1 TPYLLRNPKPN
12 PRTKAPHRTKEQIQT
27 TRGRIYRAP
36 PIAQPPTISQD
47 YYYPIAPTAARQQQV
62 TPCIRRTSWLQPS
75 ATIKHKL
82 TSPSANPGR
91 TRIRGTLDGGPPL
104 HRLVYTTLPRDAL
117 FPTTSPDRAFTSSPF
132 VAISVVVAVVVGPH
146 TTRTQLSSIITV
158 SGQGMT
164 TAGAAIGASPMP
176 AVPGMSPTG
185 EFNEFLE
192 YDENNPFGD
201 SSPLPTNFDLN
212 AHDTLKISDFPQS
225 LHEAK
230 SLEPRATLLAT
241 GTVAAG
247 SPDSLIDS
255 FRDSSSDSA
264 SSKRTASSASGKT
277 ADVMMTDGAD
287 VKHDWDASA
296 FVGRPEDSIF
306 MFGANADATLPDGL
320 DLNDDKFMDESFDFE
335 SASSSP
341 NAAGAMSMESPEMP
355 TIHTN
360 GPPKTIAPGNP
371 RNANHGKRNS
381 QYSISQPMNGLKM
394 TNSRECSPM
403 SQNMITSHEAS
414 PSAFFNSSPSPGA
427 PDFNAAAM
435 GAMNPQGFWPGK
447 LDPAAHQMVANMPMQ
462 PQYHQHDGLPVPMP
476 QQMPIFTQ
484 PNFDFLSRG
493 CRLTIHP
500 TPSKSRVET
509 QIPIKLTLF
518 PLPPGIKRLHLPVHT
533 ISKPKL
539 LAKPPAE
546 RTPDMLE
553 LYTMLV
559 CTSAMQ
565 NDDNKR
571 KAFQRAAAATHSPVM
586 NARSV
591 SDEDDEEN
599 KPQNGGEVRICAGC
613 ITRERKRAARKKIKK
628 VEEEEM
634 WNRDETR
641 RVIVFN
647 TQEVKEWQTPN
658 GVVSDSTVTGRPEPV
673 APPGAMQ
680 VDAPMRIACYCR
692 HHAEKLGFQVIFTIK
707 DWQDRVVAQEM
718 SQSIMITD
726 DHKTHPIPQQ
736 LNPPATQAPENN
748 SSNLVPMMNAPM
760 ESSPLSNGGTPFRLS
775 HSSSD
780 LQNMHRNSA
789 PQFPV
794 ANTTAKAPA
803 PPASSTTPRSLSRPQ
818 SPNAHGG
825 PQTKKRKASTGSRV
839 PIGMAMTRLDT
850 TPPPTQM
857 PNPIPAAASAS
868 TSPFTP
874 NLTSFQTPPEA
885 VFIQN
890 GAPPPMPQAYATGP
904 PTPNSNDQ
912 TLFTNANRS
921 ASMDNVAM
929 PMFSAP
935 ASAHQSRAASP
946 SGLRNGV
953 NVVSQN
959 QFNTMSY
966 MPTNAVAPARP
977 QPTIHKIIP
986 NEGPKSGGIEVTILG
1001 ASFYQGL
1008 EVLFGDQKATTT
1020 TFWGESSLVCLL
1032 PPSPVSGAV
1041 LVTFKQSQTQAG
1053 PSFPAMSKQN
1063 QMFKYVDDDEEKLIR
1078 TALSILGHKMSGQMV
1093 DVKEL
1098 AQRIIGQG
1106 DSSWGASGPSGS
1118 VGGFGGSTFNMS
1130 TESQL
1135 LKCLELIDL
1144 DDNPRMSRLDL
1155 RRSTGQTM
1163 LHMGCALG
1171 YHRFIAGLLAR
1182 GANPDLRDKGGF
1194 TPMHLAAMNDHESIV
1209 RRLMQAGADPTIR
1222 SLSGLRPADVA
1233 RSRKVIDHIRRCER
1247 HIRSRSGGS
1256 LHSRASSAASLRS
1269 LWDPLGMS
1277 SESESA
1283 DDGEESPEYSSGD
1296 YEDDE
1301 QEEEDSWLDMRRRSS
1316 SHAFTPRPDRQS
1328 ILQRGQDEIQPGLAS
1343 PTTAIASAVRDQFT
1357 AQIQQFQQAM
1367 TMHFPNLPQ
1376 MPALPRMPML
1386 PDYHAY
1392 LQQNPLMGRVTS
1404 LMPGMSGS
1412 RPGSADEETP
1422 RPMDGRWWD
1431 LSSFRNTNNN
1441 SAPPPSYDEIFPQ
1454 DELDKKQAA
1463 ALGAAAEAAADIKC
1477 ATIYDTQTTE
1487 VTEASSS
1494 TAPVP
1499 SVLRIGRKS
1508 AITKEQQQNFLRAH
1522 EAKFKG
1528 MRSDKNLWFIWIP
1541 LLTCILAAM
1550 LYSRY
1555 PHYFAAAWSMVGS
1568 KVDQVPE
1575 IVRNVQDRVVEV
1587 L

>member
-1 TPYLLRNPKPN
+1 
-12 PRTKAPHRTKEQIQT
+12 
-27 TRGRIYRAP
+27 
-36 PIAQPPTISQD
+36 
-47 YYYPIAPTAARQQQV
+47 
-62 TPCIRRTSWLQPS
+62 
-75 ATIKHKL
+75 
-82 TSPSANPGR
+82 
-91 TRIRGTLDGGPPL
+91 
-104 HRLVYTTLPRDAL
+104 
-117 FPTTSPDRAFTSSPF
+117 
-132 VAISVVVAVVVGPH
+132 
-146 TTRTQLSSIITV
+146 
-158 SGQGMT
+158 MT

-176 AVPGMSPTG
+176 PAPGMSPAG

-192 YDENNPFGD
+192 YEDNHFGD
-201 SSPLPTNFDLN
+201 SSPLPTNFDLS
-212 AHDTLKISDFPQS
+212 AHDTLALPDFSQS

-230 SLEPRATLLAT
+230 SLEPQTAATLLPT

-247 SPDSLIDS
+247 SPDSLVDS

-264 SSKRTASSASGKT
+264 SSKRTSSSASGKT
-277 ADVMMTDGAD
+277 ALTAGDVMMTDGAD
-287 VKHDWDASA
+287 IKSDWNPTL
-296 FVGRPEDSIF
+296 FGGRPEENAF
-306 MFGANADATLPDGL
+306 LFGGNGDATLPDGL
-320 DLNDDKFMDESFDFE
+320 DFNDDKFMEESFDFE

-355 TIHTN
+355 TIHATA
-360 GPPKTIAPGNP
+360 PQKTIAPSNNT
-371 RNANHGKRNS
+371 RHAAHGKRSS
-381 QYSISQPMNGLKM
+381 QYSISQPMHGLKM

-427 PDFNAAAM
+427 PDFSNAAAM
-435 GAMNPQGFWPGK
+435 GAMNPNGFWPGK
-447 LDPAAHQMVANMPMQ
+447 LDPAAHQMVANMSMQ
-462 PQYHQHDGLPVPMP
+462 PQYHAHDGLPVSMP
-476 QQMPIFTQ
+476 QQVPMFTQ

-509 QIPIKLTLF
+509 QIPIKMTLF

-565 NDDNKR
+565 NEENKR
-571 KAFQRAAAATHSPVM
+571 KAFQRAAAATHSPVI

-591 SDEDDEEN
+591 SDDDDEEN

-736 LNPPATQAPENN
+736 LNPPVTQA
-748 SSNLVPMMNAPM
+748 SDSTNLVPMMNAPM
-760 ESSPLSNGGTPFRLS
+760 ETSPLSSGGAAFRLS

-789 PQFPV
+789 SQFS
-794 ANTTAKAPA
+794 APNPTPK
-803 PPASSTTPRSLSRPQ
+803 PPAAAPSTATPRSLSRPQ

-857 PNPIPAAASAS
+857 PGNPVPAPASAS

-874 NLTSFQTPPEA
+874 NPNFQTPPET
-885 VFIQN
+885 VFVQN
-890 GAPPPMPQAYATGP
+890 SAAPPMPQAYATGP

-912 TLFTNANRS
+912 TMFTNANRS
-921 ASMDNVAM
+921 ASMENVAM

-946 SGLRNGV
+946 NGLRNA
-953 NVVSQN
+953 VSQN

-1053 PSFPAMSKQN
+1053 PPFPALSKQN

-1106 DSSWGASGPSGS
+1106 DSSWGSGPTGNP
-1118 VGGFGGSTFNMS
+1118 GFGGSTFTMS

-1171 YHRFIAGLLAR
+1171 YHRFVAGLLAR

-1233 RSRKVIDHIRRCER
+1233 RSRKVIGHIRRCER

-1277 SESESA
+1277 SEESA

-1296 YEDDE
+1296 FEDDE
-1301 QEEEDSWLDMRRRSS
+1301 QEEEDAWLDMRRRSS
-1316 SHAFTPRPDRQS
+1316 NHTFTPCQDRQLHS
-1328 ILQRGQDEIQPGLAS
+1328 RGQDEVQPGLAS
-1343 PTTAIASAVRDQFT
+1343 PTTAIASAVRDQLS

-1367 TMHFPNLPQ
+1367 AMHFSNLPQ

-1412 RPGSADEETP
+1412 RPGSAGDETP
-1422 RPMDGRWWD
+1422 RQMDAKWWD
-1431 LSSFRNTNNN
+1431 LSSSFRNMNNN
-1441 SAPPPSYDEIFPQ
+1441 SAPPPAYDEIFPQ

-1463 ALGAAAEAAADIKC
+1463 AVGAAAEAAADMKC
-1477 ATIYDTQTTE
+1477 AALYDAQITE
-1487 VTEASSS
+1487 TAEASSS

-1528 MRSDKNLWFIWIP
+1528 MRSDKNLWFIWVSLTSPLCSLPHTNASQIP

-1550 LYSRY
+1550 LYSRF
-1555 PHYFAAAWSMVGS
+1555 PHYFAAAWSMLRSVAR
-1568 KVDQVPE
+1568 VDQVPD

>member
-1 TPYLLRNPKPN
+1 
-12 PRTKAPHRTKEQIQT
+12 
-27 TRGRIYRAP
+27 
-36 PIAQPPTISQD
+36 
-47 YYYPIAPTAARQQQV
+47 
-62 TPCIRRTSWLQPS
+62 
-75 ATIKHKL
+75 
-82 TSPSANPGR
+82 
-91 TRIRGTLDGGPPL
+91 
-104 HRLVYTTLPRDAL
+104 
-117 FPTTSPDRAFTSSPF
+117 
-132 VAISVVVAVVVGPH
+132 
-146 TTRTQLSSIITV
+146 
-158 SGQGMT
+158 MT

-176 AVPGMSPTG
+176 AAPGMSPAG

-192 YDENNPFGD
+192 YEDNHFGD
-201 SSPLPTNFDLN
+201 SSPLPTNFDLS
-212 AHDTLKISDFPQS
+212 AHDTLALSEFPQS

-230 SLEPRATLLAT
+230 SLESQTATLLPT

-247 SPDSLIDS
+247 SPDSLVDS

-264 SSKRTASSASGKT
+264 SSKRTGSSASGKT
-277 ADVMMTDGAD
+277 ALTAGDVMMTDGAD
-287 VKHDWDASA
+287 IKSDWNPTL
-296 FVGRPEDSIF
+296 FGGRPEENAF
-306 MFGANADATLPDGL
+306 LFGGNGDATLPDGL
-320 DLNDDKFMDESFDFE
+320 DFNDDKFMEESFDFE

-355 TIHTN
+355 TIHAN
-360 GPPKTIAPGNP
+360 APQKTIAPSNT
-371 RNANHGKRNS
+371 RHASHGKRNS

-427 PDFNAAAM
+427 PDFSNAAAM
-435 GAMNPQGFWPGK
+435 GAMNPNGFWPGK
-447 LDPAAHQMVANMPMQ
+447 LDPAAQQMVANMSMQ
-462 PQYHQHDGLPVPMP
+462 PQYHAHDGLPVSMP
-476 QQMPIFTQ
+476 QQMPMFTQ

-509 QIPIKLTLF
+509 QIPIKMTLF

-565 NDDNKR
+565 NEDNKR

-591 SDEDDEEN
+591 SDDDDEEN

-707 DWQDRVVAQEM
+707 DWQDRVVAQEI

-736 LNPPATQAPENN
+736 LNPPVAQT
-748 SSNLVPMMNAPM
+748 SDSTNLVPMMSAQM
-760 ESSPLSNGGTPFRLS
+760 ETSPLSSGGASFRLS

-789 PQFPV
+789 PQF
-794 ANTTAKAPA
+794 TAPNPTVKPPAPA
-803 PPASSTTPRSLSRPQ
+803 PSTTTPRSLSRPQ

-857 PNPIPAAASAS
+857 PGNPVPAPASAS

-874 NLTSFQTPPEA
+874 NPTNFQTPPET
-885 VFIQN
+885 VFVPN
-890 GAPPPMPQAYATGP
+890 GAAPPMPQAYATGP
-904 PTPNSNDQ
+904 PTPNTNDQ
-912 TLFTNANRS
+912 TMFTNANRS
-921 ASMDNVAM
+921 ASMENVAI

-946 SGLRNGV
+946 NGLRNGV
-953 NVVSQN
+953 NAVSQN
-959 QFNTMSY
+959 QFSAMTY
-966 MPTNAVAPARP
+966 MPANAVAPARP

-1001 ASFYQGL
+1001 AGFYQGL

-1053 PSFPAMSKQN
+1053 PPFPALSKQN

-1106 DSSWGASGPSGS
+1106 DSSWGSGPTG
-1118 VGGFGGSTFNMS
+1118 GNPGFGGSTFTMS

-1171 YHRFIAGLLAR
+1171 YHRFVAGLLAR

-1233 RSRKVIDHIRRCER
+1233 RSRKVIGHIRRCER

-1277 SESESA
+1277 SEESA

-1316 SHAFTPRPDRQS
+1316 NHTFTPCQDRQLHS
-1328 ILQRGQDEIQPGLAS
+1328 RGQDEVQPGLAS
-1343 PTTAIASAVRDQFT
+1343 PTTAIASAVRDQLS

-1367 TMHFPNLPQ
+1367 ALHFSNLPQ

-1386 PDYHAY
+1386 PDYQAY

-1412 RPGSADEETP
+1412 RPGSADDENP
-1422 RPMDGRWWD
+1422 RQMDGKWWD
-1431 LSSFRNTNNN
+1431 LSSSFRNINNN
-1441 SAPPPSYDEIFPQ
+1441 SAPPPAYDEIFPQ

-1463 ALGAAAEAAADIKC
+1463 AVGAAAEAAADMKC
-1477 ATIYDTQTTE
+1477 ASLYDTQTTE
-1487 VTEASSS
+1487 TAEASSS
-1494 TAPVP
+1494 TVPVP
-1499 SVLRIGRKS
+1499 RVLRIGRKS

-1550 LYSRY
+1550 LYSRF
-1555 PHYFAAAWSMVGS
+1555 PHYFAMAWSALRSVAR
-1568 KVDQVPE
+1568 VDQVPD
-1575 IVRNVQDRVVEV
+1575 VVQNVQNRVVEV

>member
-1 TPYLLRNPKPN
+1 
-12 PRTKAPHRTKEQIQT
+12 
-27 TRGRIYRAP
+27 
-36 PIAQPPTISQD
+36 
-47 YYYPIAPTAARQQQV
+47 
-62 TPCIRRTSWLQPS
+62 
-75 ATIKHKL
+75 
-82 TSPSANPGR
+82 
-91 TRIRGTLDGGPPL
+91 
-104 HRLVYTTLPRDAL
+104 
-117 FPTTSPDRAFTSSPF
+117 
-132 VAISVVVAVVVGPH
+132 
-146 TTRTQLSSIITV
+146 
-158 SGQGMT
+158 MT
-164 TAGAAIGASPMP
+164 TAGAAVGASSMP
-176 AVPGMSPTG
+176 AAPGMSPTD
-185 EFNEFLE
+185 FNEFLD
-192 YDENNPFGD
+192 YDEHFGD
-201 SSPLPTNFDLN
+201 SSPLPTNFDLST
-212 AHDTLKISDFPQS
+212 HDTLKLSEFSQT

-230 SLEPRATLLAT
+230 ALEPQATLLAT
-241 GTVAAG
+241 GTVAAA

-264 SSKRTASSASGKT
+264 SSKRTGSSASGKT
-277 ADVMMTDGAD
+277 ALTAGDVMMTDGAD
-287 VKHDWDASA
+287 IKPDWDTSA
-296 FVGRPEDSIF
+296 AFIGRPEDSIF
-306 MFGANADATLPDGL
+306 LFGANADATLPDGL
-320 DLNDDKFMDESFDFE
+320 LSDDKFMDESFDFE

-355 TIHTN
+355 TIHTS
-360 GPPKTIAPGNP
+360 GPQRNTAPSNS
-371 RNANHGKRNS
+371 RTASHGKRNS

-427 PDFNAAAM
+427 PPDFSNAAAM
-435 GAMNPQGFWPGK
+435 GAMNPNGYWPGK
-447 LDPAAHQMVANMPMQ
+447 LDPATHQMVTNMPMQ
-462 PQYHQHDGLPVPMP
+462 PQYHAHDGLPVSIP
-476 QQMPIFTQ
+476 QQMPMFTQ
-484 PNFDFLSRG
+484 PNFDFLTRG

-509 QIPIKLTLF
+509 QIPIKMTLF

-565 NDDNKR
+565 NEDNKR

-591 SDEDDEEN
+591 SDDDDEEN
-599 KPQNGGEVRICAGC
+599 KPQSGGEVRICAGC

-736 LNPPATQAPENN
+736 LNPPATQGSDN
-748 SSNLVPMMNAPM
+748 NLVPMLNAPM
-760 ESSPLSNGGTPFRLS
+760 DTTSPLSSGGAPFRLS

-780 LQNMHRNSA
+780 LQSMHRNAA
-789 PQFPV
+789 PQFPS
-794 ANTTAKAPA
+794 ANATNKTAA
-803 PPASSTTPRSLSRPQ
+803 PPASTTTTTTTTPRSLSRPQ
-818 SPNAHGG
+818 SPSAHSG

-850 TPPPTQM
+850 TPPPSQM
-857 PNPIPAAASAS
+857 PGSQVPAAASAS

-874 NLTSFQTPPEA
+874 NLTSFHTPPEA
-885 VFIQN
+885 VFVQN
-890 GAPPPMPQAYATGP
+890 GVAPPMPQQFATGP

-912 TLFTNANRS
+912 SMFTNANRS
-921 ASMDNVAM
+921 ASMDNVTM

-946 SGLRNGV
+946 NGLRNGV
-953 NVVSQN
+953 NGVSQN
-959 QFNTMSY
+959 QFNAMSY
-966 MPTNAVAPARP
+966 LPTNAVAPARP

-1053 PSFPAMSKQN
+1053 PPFPALSKQN

-1106 DSSWGASGPSGS
+1106 DSSWGSSGPSGNA
-1118 VGGFGGSTFNMS
+1118 GFGGNTFTMS

-1144 DDNPRMSRLDL
+1144 DDNSRMSRLDL

-1171 YHRFIAGLLAR
+1171 YHRFVAGLLAR
-1182 GANPDLRDKGGF
+1182 GANPDLRDRGGF
-1194 TPMHLAAMNDHESIV
+1194 TPMHLAALNDNESIV

-1233 RSRKVIDHIRRCER
+1233 RSRKVIEHIRRCER

-1277 SESESA
+1277 SESDSA

-1301 QEEEDSWLDMRRRSS
+1301 QEEEDSWLDMRRRST

-1328 ILQRGQDEIQPGLAS
+1328 LQRGLGEVQPGLAS
-1343 PTTAIASAVRDQFT
+1343 PTTAIASAVRDQFS

-1367 TMHFPNLPQ
+1367 AMHFPNLPQ
-1376 MPALPRMPML
+1376 MPALPRMPIL

-1392 LQQNPLMGRVTS
+1392 LQQNPLMGRMTS

-1422 RPMDGRWWD
+1422 RQMDGKWWD

-1441 SAPPPSYDEIFPQ
+1441 SVPPPAYDEIFPQ
-1454 DELDKKQAA
+1454 DELDRKQAA
-1463 ALGAAAEAAADIKC
+1463 AVGAAAEAAADIKC
-1477 ATIYDTQTTE
+1477 AALYDTQTTE
-1487 VTEASSS
+1487 TAEASSS
-1494 TAPVP
+1494 TTPVP

-1555 PHYFAAAWSMVGS
+1555 PHYFAMAWGMVRS
-1568 KVDQVPE
+1568 VSRVNQVPD

>member
-1 TPYLLRNPKPN
+1 
-12 PRTKAPHRTKEQIQT
+12 
-27 TRGRIYRAP
+27 
-36 PIAQPPTISQD
+36 
-47 YYYPIAPTAARQQQV
+47 
-62 TPCIRRTSWLQPS
+62 
-75 ATIKHKL
+75 
-82 TSPSANPGR
+82 
-91 TRIRGTLDGGPPL
+91 
-104 HRLVYTTLPRDAL
+104 
-117 FPTTSPDRAFTSSPF
+117 
-132 VAISVVVAVVVGPH
+132 
-146 TTRTQLSSIITV
+146 
-158 SGQGMT
+158 MT
-164 TAGAAIGASPMP
+164 TAGAAIGASPTP
-176 AVPGMSPTG
+176 AAPVMSSTD
-185 EFNEFLE
+185 FNEYLD
-192 YDENNPFGD
+192 YDDHFGD
-201 SSPLPTNFDLN
+201 SSPLPTNFDLS
-212 AHDTLKISDFPQS
+212 AHDTLKLTDFPQS
-225 LHEAK
+225 LHETK
-230 SLEPRATLLAT
+230 SLEPQPALLA
-241 GTVAAG
+241 GSTVVAG
-247 SPDSLIDS
+247 SPDSLVDS

-264 SSKRTASSASGKT
+264 SSKRTGSSASGKT
-277 ADVMMTDGAD
+277 ALTAGDVMMTDGAD
-287 VKHDWDASA
+287 IKPDWDTSAA
-296 FVGRPEDSIF
+296 FVGRPEDGIF
-306 MFGANADATLPDGL
+306 LFGANGDATLPDGL
-320 DLNDDKFMDESFDFE
+320 DLGDDKFMDESFDFE

-341 NAAGAMSMESPEMP
+341 NAAGPIGMESPEMP
-355 TIHTN
+355 TIHTH
-360 GPPKTIAPGNP
+360 GPQKTPASISKA
-371 RNANHGKRNS
+371 AATHGKRNS
-381 QYSISQPMNGLKM
+381 QYSISQPMNGLRM

-403 SQNMITSHEAS
+403 SQSMITSHEAS

-427 PDFNAAAM
+427 PSDFSAANM
-435 GAMNPQGFWPGK
+435 GAMNPNGFWPGK
-447 LDPAAHQMVANMPMQ
+447 MDPTAHQVVPNMSMH
-462 PQYHQHDGLPVPMP
+462 PQYHGHDGLPGTIP
-476 QQMPIFTQ
+476 QQMPMFTQ
-484 PNFDFLSRG
+484 PNYDFLSRG

-509 QIPIKLTLF
+509 QIPIKMTLF
-518 PLPPGIKRLHLPVHT
+518 PLPPGIKRLHLPTHT

-546 RTPDMLE
+546 RSPDTLE

-565 NDDNKR
+565 NEDNKR

-591 SDEDDEEN
+591 SDEDDEDS

-647 TQEVKEWQTPN
+647 TQEIKEWQTPN

-692 HHAEKLGFQVIFTIK
+692 HHAEKLGFQVVFTIK

-736 LNPPATQAPENN
+736 LNPPATQGSEPN
-748 SSNLVPMMNAPM
+748 NLVPMMNATM
-760 ESSPLSNGGTPFRLS
+760 ESTSPLNSGGAPFRIS

-780 LQNMHRNSA
+780 LQSMQRNAA
-789 PQFPV
+789 PQFP
-794 ANTTAKAPA
+794 PA
-803 PPASSTTPRSLSRPQ
+803 PVSTTNKPPPPPPPAATTTTPRSLSRPQ
-818 SPNAHGG
+818 SPNAHAG

-850 TPPPTQM
+850 TPPPTQI
-857 PNPIPAAASAS
+857 PGNPMQTAPSAS

-874 NLTSFQTPPEA
+874 NLTNFQTPPEA
-885 VFIQN
+885 MFVQN
-890 GAPPPMPQAYATGP
+890 GTAPPMPQPFATGP

-912 TLFTNANRS
+912 ALFTNGNRS

-953 NVVSQN
+953 NAVPQN

-966 MPTNAVAPARP
+966 LPANAVAPARP

-1032 PPSPVSGAV
+1032 PPSPVAGPV
-1041 LVTFKQSQTQAG
+1041 LVSFKQSQTQAG
-1053 PSFPAMSKQN
+1053 PPFPAMSKQN

-1106 DSSWGASGPSGS
+1106 DSSWGAAGPSNN
-1118 VGGFGGSTFNMS
+1118 GGFGGNNFTMMS

-1155 RRSTGQTM
+1155 KRSTGQTM

-1171 YHRFIAGLLAR
+1171 YHRFVAGLLAR

-1209 RRLMQAGADPTIR
+1209 RRLMQTGADPTIR

-1233 RSRKVIDHIRRCER
+1233 RSRKVIGHIRRCER

-1269 LWDPLGMS
+1269 LWDPLGVS

-1301 QEEEDSWLDMRRRSS
+1301 QEEEEDSWLDMRRRSS
-1316 SHAFTPRPDRQS
+1316 GQAFTPRPDRQS
-1328 ILQRGQDEIQPGLAS
+1328 LLQRGREEVQPGLAS

-1367 TMHFPNLPQ
+1367 AMHFPNLPQ
-1376 MPALPRMPML
+1376 IPALPRMPML

-1392 LQQNPLMGRVTS
+1392 LQQNPLMGRMTS

-1412 RPGSADEETP
+1412 RPGSADDEAP
-1422 RPMDGRWWD
+1422 RQMDGKWWD
-1431 LSSFRNTNNN
+1431 LSSFRNNNNN
-1441 SAPPPSYDEIFPQ
+1441 SVPPPAYDEIFPQ
-1454 DELDKKQAA
+1454 EELDRKQAA
-1463 ALGAAAEAAADIKC
+1463 AVGAAAEAAADIKC
-1477 ATIYDTQTTE
+1477 AALYDTQTTE
-1487 VTEASSS
+1487 TVEASSS
-1494 TAPVP
+1494 SAPVP
-1499 SVLRIGRKS
+1499 SVLKIGRKS
-1508 AITKEQQQNFLRAH
+1508 AITKEQQQNLLRAH

-1550 LYSRY
+1550 LYSRF
-1555 PHYFAAAWSMVGS
+1555 PHYFSMVWAMLQS
-1568 KVDQVPE
+1568 AVTNVDQVPD
-1575 IVRNVQDRVVEV
+1575 IVRGVQDRVVEV